1 MAEKN
6 NHISFFSSVGLGK
19 ESGDFVESLSML
31 LSSGMDILSSIE
43 AINQETKNSR
53 MKKVI
58 TFLESEI
65 SSGSHLWRALEKAGI
80 FPERII
86 SLVRIG
92 EESGRLVENLETIS
106 LQQEKEYVF
115 RSRVRSAMLYPIFVF
130 SFVVIIGVVNA
141 WFVLPRLSLVF
152 SSMDVDLPFL
162 TRMVIAVGNFLGKY
176 GYYVVPAFFILI
188 GALIYFFFSFPRT
201 KYIGQ
206 ILLWGFPGIKKLIQ
220 QVELSRMGYILGT
233 LLNAGVPLTS
243 CIHSMYDATTY
254 HNYQRFYLYLEK
266 SIKEGNSFQK
276 SFKAYP
282 GINNLIPIPVQQMIF
297 ASEKSGSLSKTLIN
311 LGSKYE
317 TKTETFAKDLSS
329 IIEPV
334 LLVILGITVAII
346 ALSVI
351 MPIYSLVGSF
361 NQ

>member
-1 MAEKN
+1 
-6 NHISFFSSVGLGK
+6 
-19 ESGDFVESLSML
+19 
-31 LSSGMDILSSIE
+31 
-43 AINQETKNSR
+43 

-58 TFLESEI
+58 DFLHAEI
-65 SSGSHLWRALEKAGI
+65 SAGSHLWKALEKAGI

-92 EESGRLVENLETIS
+92 EESGRLIENLKTIS
-106 LQQEKEYVF
+106 AQQEKEWIF

-130 SFVVIIGVVNA
+130 SFVVIVGVVNA
-141 WFVLPRLSLVF
+141 WFVLPRLATVF
-152 SSMDVDLPFL
+152 STIDVKLPLL
-162 TRMVIAVGNFLGKY
+162 TRIVIAVGNFLGQY
-176 GYYVVPAFFILI
+176 GFFVVPLFFLII

-233 LLNAGVPLTS
+233 LVKAGVPLTN

-254 HNYQRFYLYLEK
+254 YNYQKFYLHLEEK
-266 SIKEGNSFQK
+266 IKEGNSFQK
-276 SFKAYP
+276 SFKSYP
-282 GINNLIPIPVQQMIF
+282 GINGLIPISVQQMIF
-297 ASEKSGSLSKTLIN
+297 ASEKSGTLAKTLIV
-311 LGSKYE
+311 LGKRYE

-329 IIEPV
+329 IIEPI

-351 MPIYSLVGSF
+351 MPIYSLVGSY
-361 NQ
+361 N